1 MLLQKIQ
8 GEISDAQACV
18 EIEEKWYAGHMET
31 LIV

>member
-8 GEISDAQACV
+8 QEISDAQACV
-18 EIEEKWYAGHMET
+18 EIEEKWYAGHTGT